1 MCESPE
7 RRESIEWVA
16 LHAQSEPNVF
26 TLRSMLPGLAS
37 PDLASDALLAA
48 FLVAVPAETP

>member
-48 FLVAVPAETP
+48 FLMAVPAETP